1 MKRWITGIIL
11 ALIGASLLLFAPI
24 VVLKGFVVALPMVL
38 WWEYID
44 LVTQKKA
51 RKIVKISGLILIGLI
66 HFQASYSYLF
76 YKSFTGVSV
85 VIGTILNGLV
95 SNYFILF
102 FGFLI
107 HFVGKE
113 NIEEKLKSLVF
124 YIFGIFYIKLFI
136 FVGSV
141 LDLADQDQSRFLIFL
156 TLATTYLADTGAYV
170 SGKLFGKHLLAP
182 RISPKKTIEGLIGGS
197 LFSMGAAL
205 ACYFLFYNTSTL
217 CQTLGY
223 KKIIILGFIVSIV
236 GLLGDLAESFIKR
249 AVGAKDSSQMIPGH
263 GGFLD
268 RFDALLFVAP
278 AITALV
284 VVFKFF

>member
-113 NIEEKLKSLVF
+113 NIEEKLK
-124 YIFGIFYIKLFI
+124 K
-136 FVGSV
+136 
-141 LDLADQDQSRFLIFL
+141 
-156 TLATTYLADTGAYV
+156 
-170 SGKLFGKHLLAP
+170 
-182 RISPKKTIEGLIGGS
+182 IG
-197 LFSMGAAL
+197 
-205 ACYFLFYNTSTL
+205 
-217 CQTLGY
+217 
-223 KKIIILGFIVSIV
+223 
-236 GLLGDLAESFIKR
+236 R
-249 AVGAKDSSQMIPGH
+249 AHV
-263 GGFLD
+263 
-268 RFDALLFVAP
+268 
-278 AITALV
+278 
-284 VVFKFF
+284 